1 MPIRTG
7 QNNRERKPKIESA
20 GAGFT
25 LVELLIVITVVAV
38 LSSIAVLNFISYR
51 KRAYNISA
59 EGDARN
65 AYIATQAYFNDH
77 PDDAISSRA
86 ELFPYGFLQTDDVNV
101 WVGGSQSTLSVRTN
115 HTLGNRTYVVDSEGR
130 IR

>member
-1 MPIRTG
+1 MPILTE
-7 QNNRERKPKIESA
+7 QNNRVKNPKKEST
-20 GAGFT
+20 AGFT
-25 LVELLIVITVVAV
+25 LVELLIVITVIAV

-115 HTLGNRTYVVDSEGR
+115 HTAGDRTYAVDSEGR

>member
-7 QNNRERKPKIESA
+7 QNNRAGKPKRESA
-20 GAGFT
+20 AGFT
-25 LVELLIVITVVAV
+25 LVELLIVITVIAV
-38 LSSIAVLNFISYR
+38 LSSIAVLNLISYR

-77 PDDAISSRA
+77 PDDAISSTA
-86 ELFPYGFLQTDDVNV
+86 QLFLYGFLQTDNVNV
-101 WVGGSQSTLSVRTN
+101 WVGGSQGTLSVRTN
-115 HTLGNRTYVVDSEGR
+115 HTSGDRTYAIDSEGR

>member
-1 MPIRTG
+1 MPILTE
-7 QNNRERKPKIESA
+7 QNNRARNPKKESA
-20 GAGFT
+20 AGFT
-25 LVELLIVITVVAV
+25 LVELLIVITVIAV
-38 LSSIAVLNFISYR
+38 LSSIAALNFISYR
-51 KRAYNISA
+51 KRACNISA

-77 PDDAISSRA
+77 PDDAVSSRA

-115 HTLGNRTYVVDSEGR
+115 HTSGDRTYAVDSEGR